1 MFNHVLRSDQVTID
15 APIETAW
22 RVLAAV
28 EDYGAWNPFTPSVKT
43 DLKMGSRVDMRV
55 QMGPIRIK
63 QTEVV
68 CAVEPPRL
76 LAWYT
81 TMGARFL
88 LHAVREQRLEA
99 LGDSQCRYVTTD
111 AFTGLLTP
119 LVILVAGRTVERG
132 FNSVAQG
139 LKQRAEALAGDV
151 AQTPA

>member
-1 MFNHVLRSDQVTID
+1 MFNHTLRCDPVTID

-22 RVLAAV
+22 RVLTAV
-28 EDYGAWNPFTPSVKT
+28 ENYHEWNPFTPSVKT

-55 QMGPIRIK
+55 QMGPIRLK
-63 QTEVV
+63 QTEIV

-99 LGDSQCRYVTTD
+99 LSESQCRYVTTD

-119 LVILVAGRTVERG
+119 LVILVAGRAVERG
-132 FNSVAQG
+132 FNNVAQG
-139 LKQRAEALAGDV
+139 LKKRAESLAGEG
-151 AQTPA
+151 

>member
-22 RVLAAV
+22 QVLAAV
-28 EDYGAWNPFTPSVKT
+28 EDYGEWNPFTPSVKT

-55 QMGPIRIK
+55 QMGPIRLK

-81 TMGARFL
+81 TMGTRFL
-88 LHAVREQRLEA
+88 LYALREQRLEA
-99 LGDSQCRYVTTD
+99 LGESQCRYVTTD
-111 AFTGLLTP
+111 AFSGLLTP
-119 LVILVAGRTVERG
+119 LVVAVAGRAVERG
-132 FNSVAQG
+132 FNSVAHG
-139 LKQRAEALAGDV
+139 LKQRAEALANEGP
-151 AQTPA
+151 TPS

>member
-1 MFNHVLRSDQVTID
+1 MFNHVLRCHPITID
-15 APIETAW
+15 APIEIAW

-28 EDYGAWNPFTPSVKT
+28 EDYSAWNPFTPSVKT
-43 DLKMGSRVDMRV
+43 DLEMGSRVDMRV

-63 QTEVV
+63 QMEII

-76 LAWYT
+76 LAWQT

-99 LGDSQCRYVTTD
+99 LGESQCRYVTTD
-111 AFTGLLTP
+111 AFSGFLTP
-119 LVILVAGRTVERG
+119 LVVAVAGRTVERG

-139 LKQRAEALAGDV
+139 LKQRAEALAGKDS
-151 AQTPA
+151 

>member
-1 MFNHVLRSDQVTID
+1 MFNHVLRSDPVTID
-15 APIETAW
+15 APIEAAW

-28 EDYGAWNPFTPSVKT
+28 EDYGEWNPFTPSVKT

-55 QMGPIRIK
+55 QMGPIRLK
-63 QTEVV
+63 QTEIV

-99 LGDSQCRYVTTD
+99 LSEKQCRYITTD
-111 AFTGLLTP
+111 AFTGILTP
-119 LVILVAGRTVERG
+119 LVAGLAGRTVERG

-139 LKQRAEALAGDV
+139 LKQRAETLAR
-151 AQTPA
+151 PAPR